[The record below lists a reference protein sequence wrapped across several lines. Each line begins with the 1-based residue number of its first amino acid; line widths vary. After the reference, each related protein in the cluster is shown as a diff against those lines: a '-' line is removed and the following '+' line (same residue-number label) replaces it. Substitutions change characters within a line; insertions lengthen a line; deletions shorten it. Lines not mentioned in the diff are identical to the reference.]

1 MGNTASLEEY
11 ENRIKKLEQRVFELE
26 QKVFL
31 KLDDSVIYNRA
42 FNPRQEMFVNP
53 SNKDKIIL
61 NDFIEDLDNESL

>member
-31 KLDDSVIYNRA
+31 KLDDSVIHNRA
-42 FNPRQEMFVNP
+42 FNPRQEMFVNS
-53 SNKDKIIL
+53 SNSGKIIL
-61 NDFIEDLDNESL
+61 NDFIQDRDNES